1 MKLALNPGDVLK
13 EQQGILDRHV
23 EHLGDVLTPIG
34 DLQGFAI
41 VPFTFAHL
49 AWHVDI
55 REEVHLNLDLP
66 IALASFAPAP
76 ADVEAEST
84 GAVPVRL
91 ALLRA
96 SE

>member
-1 MKLALNPGDVLK
+1 MKLALDPGDVLK

-34 DLQGFAI
+34 DLQGLAI
-41 VPFTFAHL
+41 VPFALAHL
-49 AWHVDI
+49 AWHIDI
-55 REEVHLNLDLP
+55 RKEVHLDLDLAV
-66 IALASFAPAP
+66 ALASLAPTP

-84 GAVPVRL
+84 WAVPVRL

-96 SE
+96 GE